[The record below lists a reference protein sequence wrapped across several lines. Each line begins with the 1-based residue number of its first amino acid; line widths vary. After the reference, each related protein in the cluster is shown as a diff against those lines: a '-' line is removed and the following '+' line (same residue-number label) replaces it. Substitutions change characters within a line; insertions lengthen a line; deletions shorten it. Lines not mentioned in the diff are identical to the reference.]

1 MYNKATESEIFVR
14 ETSSIIMY
22 LYKEVN
28 NPIRFLSLLKGEA
41 PCVIRQRKPFNEK
54 HALSFHKNIN
64 FLILNSLSC
73 LLCGSVRVS
82 ARNIRNSLKTE

>member
-28 NPIRFLSLLKGEA
+28 NPLSPTFEG
-41 PCVIRQRKPFNEK
+41 RG
-54 HALSFHKNIN
+54 AL
-64 FLILNSLSC
+64 
-73 LLCGSVRVS
+73 RY
-82 ARNIRNSLKTE
+82 KTKKAI